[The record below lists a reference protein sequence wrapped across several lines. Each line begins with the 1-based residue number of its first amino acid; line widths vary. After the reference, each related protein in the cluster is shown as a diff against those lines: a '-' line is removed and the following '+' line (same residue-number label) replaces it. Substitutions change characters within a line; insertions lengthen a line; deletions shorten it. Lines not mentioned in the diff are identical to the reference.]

1 MPHVLDQTQH
11 AQVTRKDIYL
21 EALAFKQCLQVLASD
36 LLKQLLR
43 FLDDKGAIVLALLK
57 LTAEIF
63 LSVNFVIDD
72 IVHLLLGQM

>member
-1 MPHVLDQTQH
+1 MPHVLDQTQN

-36 LLKQLLR
+36 LLKQLLG
-43 FLDDKGAIVLALLK
+43 FLNDKGAVVLALLK

-63 LSVNFVIDD
+63 WSVNFVIDD